1 MVDTCLVVAAD
12 GKKLKFAIGSFAKGD
27 KGLLIGV
34 ASRGFR
40 AIFNKPPAANSG
52 VQTLCRT
59 GDIPETPAERRSVK
73 DEAQRFHSHAE
84 FLTEGSGKRVPVCR
98 SMSRSSTVT
107 AAKSSIRRNNGEIV
121 RRLL

>member
-1 MVDTCLVVAAD
+1 MVDTCLLVAAD
-12 GKKLKFAIGSFAKGD
+12 GKKVKLAIVLFAKDD
-27 KGLLIGV
+27 KGLLFGV

-40 AIFNKPPAANSG
+40 AIINKLPAAYSG
-52 VQTLCRT
+52 GQMLCRT

-73 DEAQRFHSHAE
+73 DEPQRFHSRAE
-84 FLTEGSGKRVPVCR
+84 FLTEGSGKRAPVCR

-107 AAKSSIRRNNGEIV
+107 AAKSSIRRNSGERV